1 MTKNN
6 WLTDEDKK
14 LFTILRSYSAYSRLV
29 FSTINELEVT
39 LTRLRR
45 ENEELRKHLKGLSE
59 EIESAIKLL
68 PNLELAAIWKQNAE
82 DLVKYYTKKDKP

>member
-6 WLTDEDKK
+6 GLTDEEVNEMIRYVREGDWDRY
-14 LFTILRSYSAYSRLV
+14 LVASNALRA
-29 FSTINELEVT
+29 ELA
-39 LTRLRR
+39 RLRR